1 MQSSS
6 NIPLEFNAFFHNAKS
21 VPILL
26 SDVLQSQVLDKGS
39 GDDGDDPLSVTDL
52 LLLDIFA
59 DASQTRCSIKSRMT

>member
-6 NIPLEFNAFFHNAKS
+6 NIPLEAIALYIVAKS
-21 VPILL
+21 VTILL
-26 SDVLQSQVLDKGS
+26 CDVLQSQVLDKGS

-59 DASQTRCSIKSRMT
+59 DAKPDALSSLG